1 MKIQFFK
8 LLTLTVNHTYYR
20 NNCRDFGFVVPT
32 DTTQLL
38 KNGRMLAKELD
49 GRLIVLFEADE
60 TGKPLAP
67 LTGKTLRFALVLR
80 NPYFGNITDIG
91 PNPGAALRL
100 YRNADSPTDLSTD
113 SLRLAGSIFS
123 HQLIHPE
130 RPATVT
136 LADPSGVLLHKDD
149 ITAKD
154 SRSSVSFDLTGE
166 QAGMY
171 AITETYPADTITNG
185 IYVDPELYG
194 CAPFGVVE
202 VTINEDFYTL
212 TPNPLAPELT
222 IQFAARGDTLKYYL
236 VARNNTSASFFDKVA
251 IADAGFAEEKRPQVL
266 FDRISAASFGSGE
279 IPPALLGEAP
289 GNVLLFRS
297 QGEVLRQETARKKI
311 QLTKN
316 GDVLI
321 KDLPQPAADRINGDI
336 IIQISN

>member
-1 MKIQFFK
+1 
-8 LLTLTVNHTYYR
+8 
-20 NNCRDFGFVVPT
+20 
-32 DTTQLL
+32 
-38 KNGRMLAKELD
+38 
-49 GRLIVLFEADE
+49 
-60 TGKPLAP
+60 
-67 LTGKTLRFALVLR
+67 
-80 NPYFGNITDIG
+80 
-91 PNPGAALRL
+91 
-100 YRNADSPTDLSTD
+100 
-113 SLRLAGSIFS
+113 
-123 HQLIHPE
+123 
-130 RPATVT
+130 
-136 LADPSGVLLHKDD
+136 
-149 ITAKD
+149 
-154 SRSSVSFDLTGE
+154 
-166 QAGMY
+166 
-171 AITETYPADTITNG
+171 
-185 IYVDPELYG
+185 VDPELYG